1 MISFVDKGCKRPIL
15 ILSGWGF
22 DPLIFRLDAL
32 DFDLLLPKRPLF
44 DPLLQ
49 IRKLLRQMCIKRI
62 NVLGWSLGA
71 RIARDMA
78 ESEPELFDKVF
89 LVSMCPFFPKKIIDN
104 KMEEL
109 KRDRERALKGF
120 YFTLFHGDR
129 LAYKQF
135 KRHHEKRCM
144 AFWSTIELEQG
155 LRYLEKDCSAMPLI
169 KNVLV
174 IHGANDP
181 ICPVEEAV
189 DILPQKGQKKL
200 ILPCGHLPFLEK
212 GFYEAVNS
220 F

>member
-1 MISFVDKGCKRPIL
+1 MISFVDKGRKRPIL

-22 DPLIFRLDAL
+22 DPFIFNLDSL

-44 DPLLQ
+44 DPLPQ
-49 IRKLLRQMCIKRI
+49 VRKFLKQMGLKKI
-62 NVLGWSLGA
+62 NILGWSLGA

-89 LVSMCPFFPKKIIDN
+89 LVSICPFFPKKIIDK

-109 KRDRERALKGF
+109 KRDRERALRGF
-120 YFTLFHGDR
+120 YFTLFHGDKM
-129 LAYKQF
+129 AYKQF

-144 AFWSTIELEQG
+144 AFWSISELERG
-155 LRYLEKDCSAMPLI
+155 LRYLEKDCSGMTLI

-174 IHGANDP
+174 IHGENDP
-181 ICPVEEAV
+181 ICPVEAASEV
-189 DILPQKGQKKL
+189 LTQMGQKRL
-200 ILPCGHLPFLEK
+200 ILSCGHLPFLEK